1 MEKRCFEAALEV
13 RQGETGAATLA
24 GYAAVFGEWSE
35 DLGGF
40 RERIAPGAFG
50 TALTGDVRALWN
62 HDPAFVLGRTTNGT
76 LRLAEDGRGLR
87 VEIDPPEGSLYAG
100 FLENVRRGDVS
111 QMSFGFSVIEDEKSY
126 GEKGERLRLLKEVRL
141 YEVSPVTF
149 PAYPQ
154 TEVNVREWPGREGT
168 DRTEGAR
175 DGEQGADEIVA
186 SDFGEAPAPEDISP
200 VAKAPTEQTAAP
212 ESVSAQPLDAPAH
225 GQAEQQQAIRVRRLR
240 LAAA

>member
-50 TALTGDVRALWN
+50 AALTGDVRALWN

-76 LRLAEDGRGLR
+76 LRLAEDERGLR
-87 VEIDPPEGSLYAG
+87 VEIDPPEGPLYAG

-154 TEVNVREWPGREGT
+154 TEVSVREWPGREGT
-168 DRTEGAR
+168 RERGKQGA
-175 DGEQGADEIVA
+175 GEQG
-186 SDFGEAPAPEDISP
+186 
-200 VAKAPTEQTAAP
+200 TEREQDDAHARM
-212 ESVSAQPLDAPAH
+212 AQSRHLRKRTTCR
-225 GQAEQQQAIRVRRLR
+225 RVG
-240 LAAA
+240 

>member
-13 RQGETGAATLA
+13 RQGESGAATLA

-50 TALTGDVRALWN
+50 VALTGDVRALWN

-76 LRLAEDGRGLR
+76 LRLAEDERGLR
-87 VEIDPPEGSLYAG
+87 VEIDPPEGPLYAG

-126 GEKGERLRLLKEVRL
+126 GEKAGILTRHRK
-141 YEVSPVTF
+141 
-149 PAYPQ
+149 
-154 TEVNVREWPGREGT
+154 TE
-168 DRTEGAR
+168 
-175 DGEQGADEIVA
+175 
-186 SDFGEAPAPEDISP
+186 
-200 VAKAPTEQTAAP
+200 
-212 ESVSAQPLDAPAH
+212 
-225 GQAEQQQAIRVRRLR
+225 
-240 LAAA
+240 